1 MNFKREP
8 TGDPNRSSP
17 VGYLEGPT
25 SPLTPLCDLSV
36 DDSSKQPTPA
46 LPDQMDIEPFTAK
59 TLTSNANRILNGTG
73 VNHMDIRNINNPSSN
88 ATMSTFPRGGMAPD
102 GSSANTI
109 QVFRKASSMGYDLLG
124 EEMRDMVTTINQL
137 RTKGVE
143 DLGLPLPRIAVI
155 GNQSAGKSSLIE
167 AISGIRVPR
176 FAGTCTRCPLEIT
189 LTEDPSPVA
198 PWNCQIS
205 LRFHKKYVK
214 RKNPKGDP
222 WEEAAHQQF
231 NFMIVRDPEDVE
243 TALIKAQLAILNPS
257 RPWGEFVDIPVTY
270 TGPALA
276 GSETTEVPFSPN
288 VICMEITGHNI
299 PNLSFIDLPGI
310 IHVTEKKEEEYL
322 IKLVKNLVES
332 YIKQEDCLILLAMTM
347 KDDAVNQSAAQM
359 ARKLGPNRTIGALTK
374 PDTVLEGEHEQWIKI
389 LRGREHRLHH
399 GYFVTK
405 QPSQQQLLER
415 ISHEQAR
422 KYEDIFFH
430 NMEPW
435 RTELADINDRFG
447 TVNLQKYLSKQLAG
461 LIRMRLPAIIHSVDN
476 QIAQVQAQL
485 NELPPPPASSLSAV
499 LRNLLHNYFYQIRD
513 TIDAR
518 SENNEFNYQW
528 RKIAKQLKSGLIA
541 LRPRVNPDETSP
553 RPANSPF
560 SASARASYSN
570 QNPFSS
576 FSSSSSASTPSK
588 GRKRLASADD
598 PPDEAS
604 SETYHHP
611 TPTGPAR
618 KKIATTDPRTP
629 AKKVI
634 SLDDDEIV
642 ETESTADSAPENGS
656 KPMHLTEIREVL
668 EVNMTTGIPQIV
680 DVKAVDIL
688 SKQHVRMWE
697 TPIQLFIT
705 QIDELLRNHVLGVL
719 GKVFARYENSPVYAE
734 MTTIVDSFHDH
745 IMTKIR
751 RTVWKCFNIEAE
763 CVYTQQDVEWGRE
776 YSYWKQSN
784 DTRRKKAVEEQ
795 KILKQQRLQEKL
807 NAAGKKSKVELPDR
821 EGPDPFQREIET
833 MTNAQAYL
841 AIARKRFGDTLM
853 MRMIRTV
860 FTKYTSEGTFR
871 EWVEAGLKVRD
882 MTEDEQERK
891 CRELMVEDPG
901 KERRRNELMMQ
912 LDLLARAKEDLE
924 PFQRMVL
931 L

>member
-1 MNFKREP
+1 MNVKREY
-8 TGDPNRSSP
+8 TGDHTRSSP
-17 VGYLEGPT
+17 VGYPEGPT
-25 SPLTPLCDLSV
+25 SPLTPLDQLSV
-36 DDSSKQPTPA
+36 DDSSQRPTPS
-46 LPDQMDIEPFTAK
+46 LPDRMDTELSAAK
-59 TLTSNANRILNGTG
+59 TLTSNANKFLNGTG
-73 VNHMDIRNINNPSSN
+73 ANNSEIRNIPPSN
-88 ATMSTFPRGGMAPD
+88 TNTGTFSRGGTVPD
-102 GSSANTI
+102 SSTI
-109 QVFRKASSMGYDLLG
+109 QVYRKASSMGYDLLG

-189 LTEDPSPVA
+189 LTEDPSPLA

-214 RKNPKGDP
+214 RKNSKGDP
-222 WEEAAHQQF
+222 WEETAHQQF

-276 GSETTEVPFSPN
+276 GTETTEVPFSPN
-288 VICMEITGHNI
+288 VICMEITGYNV

-422 KYEDIFFH
+422 KHEDIFFN

-435 RTELADINDRFG
+435 KTELANINDRFG

-461 LIRMRLPAIIHSVDN
+461 LIRMRLPTIIESVDN
-476 QIAQVQAQL
+476 QMAQVQAQL
-485 NELPPPPASSLSAV
+485 DLLPPPPASSLRLV
-499 LRNLLHNYFYQIRD
+499 LRDLLENYFYQIRD

-518 SENNEFNYQW
+518 SDNNEFSYQW

-541 LRPRVNPDETSP
+541 LRPRVNPDETSS
-553 RPANSPF
+553 RSANSPY
-560 SASARASYSN
+560 SAVARANHAGQTS
-570 QNPFSS
+570 FGS
-576 FSSSSSASTPSK
+576 FSSSSTTSTPSK
-588 GRKRLASADD
+588 GRKRPASSVD

-604 SETYHHP
+604 SDTYTNSNP
-611 TPTGPAR
+611 AGPAR
-618 KKIATTDPRTP
+618 KKVATNDPRTP
-629 AKKVI
+629 VKKVI
-634 SLDDDEIV
+634 SLEDDEIV
-642 ETESTADSAPENGS
+642 ETESATDSAPENGS
-656 KPMHLTEIREVL
+656 KPMHLNEIREVL
-668 EVNMTTGIPQIV
+668 EINMTAGIPQIV
-680 DVKAVDIL
+680 DHKAVEIL
-688 SKQHVRMWE
+688 SKMHLRMWD
-697 TPIQLFIT
+697 TPIQLFIS
-705 QIDELLRNHVLGVL
+705 QIDDLLRNHVLGTM
-719 GKVFARYENSPVYAE
+719 GKVFARYENSPIYAE
-734 MTTIVDSFHDH
+734 MTNIVESFHES

-751 RTVWKCFNIEAE
+751 KCVRKCFEIEAE
-763 CVYTQQDVEWGRE
+763 CVYTQQEIEWTKE
-776 YSYWKQSN
+776 LSYWRQVN
-784 DTRRKKAVEEQ
+784 DSRRRKAVEEQ
-795 KILKQQRLQEKL
+795 KLLKQQRLQERL
-807 NAAGKKSKVELPDR
+807 NASGKKSKIELPDR

-833 MTNAQAYL
+833 MTNTQAYL

-860 FTKYTSEGTFR
+860 FVKYTTLGTFR
-871 EWVEAGLKVRD
+871 EWVEAGLDVRD
-882 MTEDEQERK
+882 MTEEEKERK

-912 LDLLARAKEDLE
+912 LDVLAQAKQDLE
-924 PFQRMVL
+924 PFQRMGL